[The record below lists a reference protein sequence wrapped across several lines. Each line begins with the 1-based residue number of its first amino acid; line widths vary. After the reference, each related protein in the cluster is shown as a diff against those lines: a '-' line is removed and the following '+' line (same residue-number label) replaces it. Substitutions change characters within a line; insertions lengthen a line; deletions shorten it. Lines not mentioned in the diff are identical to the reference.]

1 MILFHIFMQISVPS
15 YDIYAQLFADCTSH
29 LNISHDEIDISVT
42 ADDLVPLAP
51 GHQQ

>member
-1 MILFHIFMQISVPS
+1 MI
-15 YDIYAQLFADCTSH
+15 YTRYAQLFADYTSH
-29 LNISHDEIDISVT
+29 LNISHQIDISVT